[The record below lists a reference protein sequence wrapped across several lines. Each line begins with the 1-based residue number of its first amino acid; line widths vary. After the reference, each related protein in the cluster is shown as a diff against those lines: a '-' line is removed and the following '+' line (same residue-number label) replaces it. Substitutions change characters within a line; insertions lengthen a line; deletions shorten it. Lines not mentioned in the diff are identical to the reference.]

1 MGGDSAAKS
10 RLCWLT
16 QHITPYETP
25 YEPGGSRVD
34 EDILRQAMSPTSVSD
49 ATLAD
54 YLPHFVAA
62 MQAAQ
67 ITTERR
73 AAAWCSQLGHESA
86 GLKFMAEIATDGPG
100 WTDDRRIY
108 RGRGPIQLTWPDN
121 YRKFGQWCATQGF
134 TADPELFFKQP
145 ELVEQPRW
153 GFLAASW
160 YWINGGPKPGRI
172 NEFADAGDILAV
184 SRCINGWIEGRQP
197 NGMVDRQARWDRC
210 LDLGGALLAHIP
222 TGGSTMPNNRPDF
235 NEYANW
241 TKNNSSR
248 GGAKV
253 DLFLLHTQEGGGGD
267 DAADNLAKFIR
278 STESLPPNKKVSY
291 HYVLSQ
297 ASDGG
302 VTVVDCVDTDFESWS
317 VLSAN
322 SRSIN
327 LCFAGSLSKWTREQW
342 LQQAKAIDVAAY
354 LAVQDCKKYG
364 ISTQV
369 VARPYTSGTP
379 GISDHFY
386 VTHVL
391 GDGDHTDVGSDF
403 PWDVFT
409 TAVNKYAS
417 GLAPEITGLAPE
429 ITPTPEITVMVQR
442 LPQDLTDRKVL
453 EDIWMQLL
461 GPEGRGWPQ
470 LGQNEH
476 GQDLT
481 LLDALAALR
490 KPEQ

>member
-1 MGGDSAAKS
+1 
-10 RLCWLT
+10 
-16 QHITPYETP
+16 
-25 YEPGGSRVD
+25 
-34 EDILRQAMSPTSVSD
+34 MSPTTVSD
-49 ATLAD
+49 VTLAD
-54 YLPHFVAA
+54 YLPHFVEA

-67 ITTERR
+67 IDNPHR
-73 AAAWCSQLGHESA
+73 AAAWCAQVGHESA
-86 GLKFMAEIATDGPG
+86 GLKYMAEIATDGPD

-108 RGRGPIQLTWPDN
+108 RGRGPIQLTWSSN
-121 YRKFGQWCATQGF
+121 YRKFGQWCATKGYI
-134 TADPELFFKQP
+134 ADPELFVKQP

-160 YWINGGPKPGRI
+160 YWLNGGPRPGKI
-172 NEFADAGDILAV
+172 NHYADDRDILAV
-184 SRCINGWIEGRQP
+184 SRCINGWVDQP
-197 NGMVDRQARWDRC
+197 NGMSDRQARWDRC
-210 LDLGGALLAHIP
+210 LKLGAALLAQAP
-222 TGGSTMPNNRPDF
+222 KGSTTMPDNRPDF

-248 GGAKV
+248 GDTTV

-267 DAADNLAKFIR
+267 DAADSLAKYIR
-278 STESLPPNKKVSY
+278 ATESMPPKKKVSY

-302 VTVVDCVDTDFESWS
+302 VTVVDCVDTDFASWS

-322 SRSIN
+322 NRSVN
-327 LCFAGSLSKWTREQW
+327 LCFAGSFVNWTREQW
-342 LQQAKAIDVAAY
+342 LEQAKAIDVAAY

-364 ISTQV
+364 ISTKV
-369 VARPYTSGTP
+369 IARPYKAGTP
-379 GISDHFY
+379 GISDHYY
-386 VTHVL
+386 VTEVL
-391 GDGDHTDVGSDF
+391 GDGDHTDVGSNF

-417 GLAPEITGLAPE
+417 GL
-429 ITPTPEITVMVQR
+429 TPEVTVMVQR
-442 LPQDLTDRKVL
+442 LPQDLTDRKVF

-476 GQDLT
+476 GQNLT
-481 LLDALAALR
+481 LVDALAALR
-490 KPEQ
+490 NNKTKRGPGIPPTPRGH